1 MKDILNHLLKC
12 NLFRNIPLYERKIR
26 IGIFSKFEVLSP
38 LIFGRKKLRK
48 RSKSCLSGSGIHN
61 DSHLQSKEQEFTG
74 FFTGESGSG
83 EAVSTSFISHL
94 L

>member
-26 IGIFSKFEVLSP
+26 KGIHSKLEVAFSVNFRQEKN
-38 LIFGRKKLRK
+38 RK
-48 RSKSCLSGSGIHN
+48 RSKFCLSGSGINN
-61 DSHLQSKEQEFTG
+61 DSLLQSKEQEFTG